1 VDTAYSRAPGFFAA
15 LGGAFAGYLAGA
27 VLALVVLWPFALA
40 SATALAIG
48 SAEGYRGLG
57 GLVLAALVLAAAQV
71 AITAWIT
78 QQAASLIGDARVRF
92 RRALGAV
99 FLGYLTNV
107 FVGSAVADH
116 AGLPILG
123 GAWIGLVVV
132 AFVLSSAPPESVAS
146 TT

>member
-1 VDTAYSRAPGFFAA
+1 METAYSRAPGFFAA

-48 SAEGYRGLG
+48 SADGYRGLG

-78 QQAASLIGDARVRF
+78 QRAASLLGDAHVRF
-92 RRALGAV
+92 PRALGAV

-107 FVGSAVADH
+107 FVGSAVADQ

-132 AFVLSSAPPESVAS
+132 AFVLCSAPPESVAS